1 MQYMFAFYLLGFLL
15 PFFLSLTV
23 ESVFLKNVFY
33 LMCFFTQIFFISF
46 EIIQVME
53 QKAEYFLDLHNWND
67 FLHFF
72 FFVVLY
78 ISKVASQFQSNTMMD
93 ITIQAIIILQ
103 AFNKTFYYIRIY
115 DRFMFLITISYNIFV
130 DLIPFITMV
139 CIALLGFTKISQVVQ
154 TGVNDPAGELK
165 EYNGRGV
172 KMLFQTYKQAVGQKI
187 IPDVDEAYSNQGD
200 TQSFSEEF
208 MLMLITIAW
217 LAQNSFFAYFGV
229 IFLAQVFQAYEK
241 HYPRVEVLSYRA
253 KARFNEENFQIL
265 DLFVKQRE
273 FKVINFQIAKSLRN
287 EGNME
292 YEGVIRTTQKHMRKH
307 WINTVNTRRDEI
319 SRHQKCINEADKCLG
334 SQRKN
339 FQHNESIKR
348 KLIELAGQISNTERR
363 CCCEIE
369 GRVHRN

>member
-1 MQYMFAFYLLGFLL
+1 MFAFYLLGFLL

-23 ESVFLKNVFY
+23 ESVFLKTVFY